1 MFIIIWIAT
10 FIAQILIVQFGGAW
24 FSTASLNWSQWL
36 VCLLLGLSELV
47 YGQVVATIPS
57 KRILPKH
64 WTHGRGDEKPSKLMN
79 ERGFRFGGTVQ
90 KSQDRSGYSLWM
102 RGIELIGLHYRVIRA
117 LKRNAVDRNVG
128 ITAPKMTAEAAE
140 KWRQSYKEYRQR
152 KHAGRKQATQN
163 GTKSMPLLSLDS
175 SKLEPPL
182 SRKHR
187 SMGTTEKDQ
196 DPKPMIDKNE
206 RKLHHKIKAIAK
218 PRSTQRHLSQPEG
231 DTQQKADQIAI
242 QMDGDFEA
250 PHVSFHL
257 SKEENGNGSGVKEVP

>member
-1 MFIIIWIAT
+1 
-10 FIAQILIVQFGGAW
+10 
-24 FSTASLNWSQWL
+24 
-36 VCLLLGLSELV
+36 V
-47 YGQVVATIPS
+47 YGQLVATIPS
-57 KRILPKH
+57 KRVLPKH

-140 KWRQSYKEYRQR
+140 RWRQNYKEYRQR

-175 SKLEPPL
+175 SKLEPSL

-196 DPKPMIDKNE
+196 DPKPMIDKKE

-231 DTQQKADQIAI
+231 DTQQKPDQIAV

-250 PHVSFHL
+250 PHVNFHVG
-257 SKEENGNGSGVKEVP
+257 KENGNGKGVKEVP